1 LSSQQL
7 QKNTE
12 DGFSNLGVMNFDI
25 SEEQRLILDVV
36 DGACK
41 KIRPIEDKC
50 YLSHKFNERVL
61 PTFKEAHLLGLPVS
75 RNFGEGQGADAL
87 TYALALERI
96 GEEGTG
102 VRTFFSGHTSL
113 GQLTLQKWGTEEQKQ
128 RYLPKTSRGEMVMA
142 FGLTESTAGSDPA
155 SLKTN
160 FEECGNQFILNGS
173 KAWISNGSIADLN
186 VVFAYP
192 KGKSESMCTFLVE
205 KDFEGF
211 SATAIT
217 DKLGLPTSD
226 TGLLY
231 FADCKVPKE
240 NLLGP
245 PGKGLSVAY
254 SALMSGRLSVAAGC
268 VGVIQD
274 CLNESVKYAKERIQH
289 KKKIGKHQLV
299 QRLISKISV
308 ELETS
313 RLLTYKAAMMKAQSD
328 SNPGNPQLR
337 AEADWLIAEAKYY
350 AANASFDAAD
360 RAVQVFGANGYSFEN
375 RPARHLV
382 DTRVCRIYEGTD
394 QILQQKIAV
403 KLLGSEYEAFS

>member
-1 LSSQQL
+1 
-7 QKNTE
+7 
-12 DGFSNLGVMNFDI
+12 
-25 SEEQRLILDVV
+25 
-36 DGACK
+36 
-41 KIRPIEDKC
+41 
-50 YLSHKFNERVL
+50 
-61 PTFKEAHLLGLPVS
+61 
-75 RNFGEGQGADAL
+75 
-87 TYALALERI
+87 
-96 GEEGTG
+96 
-102 VRTFFSGHTSL
+102 
-113 GQLTLQKWGTEEQKQ
+113 
-128 RYLPKTSRGEMVMA
+128 
-142 FGLTESTAGSDPA
+142 
-155 SLKTN
+155 
-160 FEECGNQFILNGS
+160 
-173 KAWISNGSIADLN
+173 
-186 VVFAYP
+186 
-192 KGKSESMCTFLVE
+192 
-205 KDFEGF
+205 
-211 SATAIT
+211 
-217 DKLGLPTSD
+217 
-226 TGLLY
+226 
-231 FADCKVPKE
+231 
-240 NLLGP
+240 
-245 PGKGLSVAY
+245 
-254 SALMSGRLSVAAGC
+254 LMSGRLSVAAGC